1 MRVPISYLPNCEA
14 STILLCRLLQV
25 PVTDRTLKHSLE
37 VHPDYPSLL
46 AISDVL
52 KDFNIENISL
62 KVNAGQIMQLPVPLL
77 AQINAPEGEQFAVIE
92 AATTDTIEFIHP
104 SDHKREKLA
113 IDDFSKVFTGVV
125 MLAETSENSGEQ
137 GYSQLI
143 KKEKSDSLLQWLAI
157 SAVPVITLLVCILT
171 FIQVGTASIFP
182 IIYTMLA
189 LVGTVI
195 SALLIYHDVDRT
207 NPFLKQICT
216 GGKKTNCDA
225 VIHSNASGIFGISWS
240 VIGMTYFAGGLITLL
255 CHSVYHLPVLTVL
268 SWFSIAAFPY
278 VAFSL
283 YYQGVVVKQWCV
295 LCLAVQAVLT
305 TQFITVILG
314 RLYAPVS
321 FGIADVSGVLATF
334 LVSFLI
340 LLLLL
345 PAMKGAKA
353 NQGNSI
359 RLQRLKNNAQIFEA
373 LLGKQKQITE
383 TTAGLGITLGN
394 PNAPYKIT
402 KVCSPY
408 CGPCA
413 KAHPEL
419 ERLLHNN
426 PDLQLQIIFTA
437 SGHKEDQN
445 NLPVAQLLA
454 IAANNNETVTRQAL
468 DDWYLPARKNFETF
482 AAAHPVN
489 GAVKAQEE
497 KIVAMHEWCK
507 KMEISFTPTLFVN
520 GYQLPDMYSVADL
533 KYFLS
538 V

>member
-1 MRVPISYLPNCEA
+1 MRAPISYLPNCEA
-14 STILLCRLLQV
+14 STILFCRLLQV

-52 KDFNIENISL
+52 NDYSINNISV
-62 KVNAGQIMQLPVPLL
+62 KVNAGQIPQLPVPLI
-77 AQINAPEGEQFAVIE
+77 AQIKAPEGEQFAVIE
-92 AATTDTIEFIHP
+92 TATADAVEFMHP
-104 SDHKREKLA
+104 VKHKREKVA

-125 MLAETSENSGEQ
+125 MLAETSESSGEQ
-137 GYSQLI
+137 GYSQLRQR
-143 KKEKSDSLLQWLAI
+143 EKIASLLQWLAV
-157 SAVPVITLLVCILT
+157 SAVPAITFLACILT
-171 FIQVGTASIFP
+171 FIQVGTAAIFP
-182 IIYTMLA
+182 IIYTVLA
-189 LVGTVI
+189 LIGTVV

-207 NPFLKQICT
+207 NPFLQQICT

-255 CHSVYHLPVLTVL
+255 CHSVYHLPVLTIL

-295 LCLAVQAVLT
+295 LCLAVQAVLA

-314 RLYAPVS
+314 RLYTPVS
-321 FGIADVSGVLATF
+321 FGMADVISVLAAF

-340 LLLLL
+340 LQLLL

-353 NQGNSI
+353 NRGNSI

-394 PNAPYKIT
+394 PDAPYKIT

-413 KAHPEL
+413 QAHPEL

-437 SGHKEDQN
+437 SGHEKDPN

-454 IAANNNETVTRQAL
+454 IAENNNETATRQAL
-468 DDWYLPARKNFETF
+468 DDWYLPAMKNFETF

-489 GAVKAQEE
+489 GAVNTQGE
-497 KIVAMHEWCK
+497 KIAAMHEWCK

-520 GYQLPDMYSVADL
+520 GYQLPEMYSVADL